1 MEDRSFTLFLEDDT
15 GAAATFEIVFCPDE
29 AAAKDRAVDLLDDRP
44 RYRAVEVFDGKRS
57 FRVER
62 PQA

>member
-1 MEDRSFTLFLEDDT
+1 MEERSFTLFLED
-15 GAAATFEIVFCPDE
+15 GAGTPATFEIVFCPDE
-29 AAAKDRAVDLLDDRP
+29 AAARDRAVRLLGDRP
-44 RYRAVEVFDGKRS
+44 RYRAVEVFDGKSS